1 MSSTFAPCVER
12 RDWARERTYVPRNAA
27 LCPIRVAI
35 EPDGLEWRLS
45 QMKFEEPELLP
56 TSGNT
61 VVYRETQLVESSS
74 GHGTGAFRATFPTL
88 ASDAVRVFG
97 SDPTVH
103 QHEYV
108 SVDCHTTHNIA
119 CDKCAVC
126 ELGTFPNLTCGLDFD
141 NDRRDTECLNCSVGQ
156 VCFGGSGFAPDG
168 STDNK
173 ENKPLTCP
181 ANSII
186 SLL

>member
-1 MSSTFAPCVER
+1 MDFVQELVSNLGQMASQSVTKKLLCMECKK
-12 RDWARERTYVPRNAA
+12 ELPRA
-27 LCPIRVAI
+27 
-35 EPDGLEWRLS
+35 DYHGS
-45 QMKFEEPELLP
+45 Q
-56 TSGNT
+56 
-61 VVYRETQLVESSS
+61 
-74 GHGTGAFRATFPTL
+74 
-88 ASDAVRVFG
+88 
-97 SDPTVH
+97 
-103 QHEYV
+103 
-108 SVDCHTTHNIA
+108 
-119 CDKCAVC
+119 
-126 ELGTFPNLTCGLDFD
+126 NLTCGLDFD